1 MPGLHY
7 PEFFRVLD
15 PGTGS
20 AGRPSH
26 RPLGCYVGKGHGFNA
41 IIGNYGIIVGL

>member
-20 AGRPSH
+20 AGRPS
-26 RPLGCYVGKGHGFNA
+26 
-41 IIGNYGIIVGL
+41 IGLSVATLEKATDLMPSLEIMGLL